1 MRLVVVNGLLLALA
15 GIAIL
20 GVIAFDR
27 SDASAEGVVRRYAL
41 AVSNND
47 LDGALDE
54 IARSARCVSRVA
66 PTQVGNIYEVRGI
79 AVRSP
84 SVFEQVVQGEGPSEV
99 MVVLDVNRGYAVS
112 SISRRRMC
120 RPSRWMGGGISNS
133 RYWRT
138 ASRGR
143 GTQPI
148 GVPWNSNLRAGRCP
162 GSARTRSA
170 PGADR

>member
-54 IARSARCVSRVA
+54 IAPDQRDAYREWLS
-66 PTQVGNIYEVRGI
+66 TQVGNIYEVRGI

-84 SVFEQVVQGEGPSEV
+84 SVFQRLVRRASGPSEV
-99 MVVLDVNRGYAVS
+99 TVVLDVNRGYAGEFYQPTSVV
-112 SISRRRMC
+112 
-120 RPSRWMGGGISNS
+120 PVVQVDGRWYLESPLL
-133 RYWRT
+133 
-138 ASRGR
+138 AH
-143 GTQPI
+143 
-148 GVPWNSNLRAGRCP
+148 
-162 GSARTRSA
+162 
-170 PGADR
+170 